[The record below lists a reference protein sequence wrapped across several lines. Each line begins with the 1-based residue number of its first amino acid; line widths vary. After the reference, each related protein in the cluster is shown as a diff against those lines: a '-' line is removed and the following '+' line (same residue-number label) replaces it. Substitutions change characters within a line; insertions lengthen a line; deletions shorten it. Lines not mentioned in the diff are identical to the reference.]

1 MVIWRVASRRH
12 RNTLVG
18 EGGASL
24 VEFAVILPLLI
35 LLMFGVMEA
44 SWAFYKQNDI
54 RFGAREGARIAAVE
68 DTWTV
73 AQIGAEVCARMDSH
87 HAAQPPTVTLELLSA
102 DGNQGGLAG
111 IEVASDLKT
120 ITGLLDGVFGGVTL
134 ESAIEFRI
142 EQPTSGTAQWWQ
154 DIVDAGATTG
164 TYTCS

>member
-1 MVIWRVASRRH
+1 M
-12 RNTLVG
+12 
-18 EGGASL
+18 
-24 VEFAVILPLLI
+24 
-35 LLMFGVMEA
+35 
-44 SWAFYKQNDI
+44 

-87 HAAQPPTVTLELLSA
+87 HAAQPPTVTLELLSV